1 MHRAVG
7 RGHVLPV
14 LLVACLAAG
23 GSTGGYGL
31 IRAHIGFGQCE
42 RRAGPW
48 RLRLRGGGSR
58 GGDARDDERERI
70 VTASILKQL
79 TQTGGADAS
88 SGAKKMGVKRKN
100 AGLPRDRAEAHME
113 TFERDGLEF
122 RRTINDDPEYLL
134 QQMREGRLGEDPLE
148 RAREFM
154 DSDEVDDLKGAWNP
168 NSKTPNPKS

>member
-7 RGHVLPV
+7 RGNLLPV
-14 LLVACLAAG
+14 LLVACLADG

-31 IRAHIGFGQCE
+31 IRAHTGFGQCE

-48 RLRLRGGGSR
+48 RLRGGGSR

-79 TQTGGADAS
+79 TQTGGADS
-88 SGAKKMGVKRKN
+88 SAGAKKMGVKSKN
-100 AGLPRDRAEAHME
+100 AGLPRDRAEGQVE
-113 TFERDGLEF
+113 TFESDGLEF

-154 DSDEVDDLKGAWNP
+154 DSDEVDDLRV
-168 NSKTPNPKS
+168 PKP

>member
-1 MHRAVG
+1 
-7 RGHVLPV
+7 VLPV
-14 LLVACLAAG
+14 LLVACLADG

-31 IRAHIGFGQCE
+31 IRAHTGFGECE

-58 GGDARDDERERI
+58 GGGDARDDERERI

-79 TQTGGADAS
+79 TQTGGADS
-88 SGAKKMGVKRKN
+88 SDGAKKMGVKSKN
-100 AGLPRDRAEAHME
+100 AGLPRDRAEAHVE

-154 DSDEVDDLKGAWNP
+154 DSDEVDDLRVPELQFLN
-168 NSKTPNPKS
+168 PNPKP